1 MLIALLDANVLYP
14 APLRDFLVRLSIT
27 GVFAARWTAEIH
39 NEWMRNVLA
48 NRPDLTHQQLQRT
61 CDLMNSAVRD
71 CMVAGYH
78 QLIDTLVLPDT
89 DDRHVLAAAIH
100 ARAEIIVTFNRKD
113 FPAAA
118 LAPYGIEAQHPD
130 EFVSGLLDTDE
141 AAVTEAARRQ
151 RAALKNPPKSVKE
164 FLEILEQQAL
174 TRTVARLRTLSG
186 LL

>member
-27 GVFAARWTAEIH
+27 GVFAARWTPEIH
-39 NEWMRNVLA
+39 NEWTRNVLA
-48 NRPDLTHQQLQRT
+48 NRPDLTPEQLQRT

-71 CMVAGYH
+71 CLVTGYQ
-78 QLIDTLVLPDT
+78 QLIDTLVLPDIN
-89 DDRHVLAAAIH
+89 DRHVLAAAIH

-118 LAPYGIEAQHPD
+118 LEPYGIEAQHPD
-130 EFVSGLLDTDE
+130 EFVSGLLDMDE
-141 AAVTEAARRQ
+141 AAVMEAAGRQ
-151 RAALKNPPKSVKE
+151 RAALKNPPKSLEE
-164 FLEILEQQAL
+164 FLAILEQQAL
-174 TRTVARLRTLSG
+174 TRTVARLRTLSD